1 MIQPAEIE
9 STLGRVFPGC
19 AVPMIKDLT
28 GGGDH
33 YQVVVVHGSFA
44 GKGLV
49 DQHKMVYD
57 ALKAELGDE
66 RIHALSL
73 KTYTPEQWE
82 KLGS

>member
-1 MIQPAEIE
+1 MIEPTEIE
-9 STLGRVFPGC
+9 VILGKAFPGC
-19 AVPMIKDLT
+19 TVPMIRDLT

-33 YQVVVVHGSFA
+33 YQVVVVHDSFA

-57 ALKAELGDE
+57 ALKPELGDE

-73 KTYTPEQWE
+73 KTFTPEQWAKYGE
-82 KLGS
+82 